1 MTQSIPPGLQES
13 SDVIETASG
22 GTSQEWMPFEQV
34 KLYTNAFVLQDN
46 KILLGYK
53 KRGLGKDLYNG
64 FGGKV
69 EPGETSAEAAVRELQ
84 EEAGITATLR
94 HCGVLFFTVT
104 DIPYAFH
111 VDVYIASEYSGTI
124 IETEEMRPQWFSATQ
139 STSEMDV
146 TPEFLPIPYETMW
159 TDDPFWLPLLIQG
172 RPFVGRV
179 DFGSDNCMQKW
190 WFAEIP
196 SSPDA

>member
-1 MTQSIPPGLQES
+1 MS
-13 SDVIETASG
+13 AS
-22 GTSQEWMPFEQV
+22 
-34 KLYTNAFVLQDN
+34 
-46 KILLGYK
+46 
-53 KRGLGKDLYNG
+53 RR
-64 FGGKV
+64 
-69 EPGETSAEAAVRELQ
+69 VR
-84 EEAGITATLR
+84 R
-94 HCGVLFFTVT
+94 DWNPDTVRR
-104 DIPYAFH
+104 
-111 VDVYIASEYSGTI
+111 
-124 IETEEMRPQWFSATQ
+124 TEEMRPQWFSATQ

-179 DFGSDNCMQKW
+179 DFGPDNYMQKW